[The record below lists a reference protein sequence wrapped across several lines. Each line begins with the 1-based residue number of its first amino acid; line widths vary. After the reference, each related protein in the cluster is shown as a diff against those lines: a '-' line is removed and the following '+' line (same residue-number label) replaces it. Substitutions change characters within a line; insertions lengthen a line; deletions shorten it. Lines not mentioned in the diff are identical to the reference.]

1 MGNPFHLRLGATCRA
16 PDSLA
21 GVSNLDRAPDEQTCA
36 AQPGPATALEI
47 LEPREVPLG
56 GARAM
61 TVRRTLPQRSRSLVG
76 AWCFLDHFGPDDVA
90 TGPGMQVPPHPHTG
104 LQTVTWLFGGEI
116 EHHDSVGSAC
126 LVRPGERNLM
136 TAGHGISHSEHSPE
150 DRTTTTLHGVQ
161 LWTALPHASAD
172 VAPTF
177 EHHDD
182 LPVVTTGGIRLQV
195 FLGALPAQPDLGVD
209 VRLESPAT
217 TYSELVGAQVDLEA
231 GTVLRLAVHP
241 EHEHAVL
248 VDSGEG
254 VTVDDEHLGVDQL
267 GYLAPGRA
275 EIVVTTAARTRLVL
289 LGGRPSTEEIVMWWN
304 FVGRSHDDV
313 VAARADWQRQTG
325 RGDRDTLEA
334 LEERAER
341 EARAGAGGQESPST
355 GPGATA
361 RFGTVVGYDG
371 APLPAPVLPNVR
383 LAPRRNP
390 S

>member
-1 MGNPFHLRLGATCRA
+1 M
-16 PDSLA
+16 
-21 GVSNLDRAPDEQTCA
+21 SNLDSAPDEQTCVA
-36 AQPGPATALEI
+36 LPGPTTALEV

-76 AWCFLDHFGPDDVA
+76 AWCFLDHFGPDDVT

-126 LVRPGERNLM
+126 LVRPGELNLM
-136 TAGHGISHSEHSPE
+136 TAGRGISHSEHSPD

-161 LWTALPHASAD
+161 LWTALPHASAG
-172 VAPTF
+172 VAPAF

-182 LPVVTTGGIRLQV
+182 LPVVQVDGVRLQV
-195 FLGALPAQPDLGVD
+195 FLGALPAQPGLGV
-209 VRLESPAT
+209 VERMESPAT
-217 TYSELVGAQVDLEA
+217 TYSEIVGAQIDLDP
-231 GTVLRLAVHP
+231 GTRLTLAVDP
-241 EHEHAVL
+241 EHEHAFL
-248 VDSGEG
+248 VDSGDE
-254 VTVDDEHLGVDQL
+254 VTVDGSPLAADSL
-267 GYLAPGRA
+267 GYLAPGRH
-275 EIVVTTAARTRLVL
+275 EVVLTTTGRARLVL
-289 LGGRPSTEEIVMWWN
+289 VGGRPSTEEIVMWWN
-304 FVGRSHDDV
+304 FVGRSHDEV
-313 VAARADWQRQTG
+313 VAARADWQRQIG
-325 RGDRDTLEA
+325 RADRDTLETLDA
-334 LEERAER
+334 LETLG
-341 EARAGAGGQESPST
+341 ARGGSGGQESPST
-355 GPGATA
+355 GTGQDA

>member
-1 MGNPFHLRLGATCRA
+1 M
-16 PDSLA
+16 
-21 GVSNLDRAPDEQTCA
+21 SNLDRTPDEQTCA
-36 AQPGPATALEI
+36 ALPGAATSLEV

-76 AWCFLDHFGPDDVA
+76 AWCFVDHFGPDDVT

-126 LVRPGERNLM
+126 LVRPGELNLM
-136 TAGHGISHSEHSPE
+136 TAGRGISHSEHSPE

-161 LWTALPHASAD
+161 LWTALPHASAG
-172 VAPTF
+172 VAPAF
-177 EHHDD
+177 EHHED
-182 LPVVTTGGIRLQV
+182 LPVVSADGVRLQV
-195 FLGALPAQPDLGVD
+195 FLGALPAQPALGVD
-209 VRLESPAT
+209 GRLESPAS
-217 TYSELVGAQVDLEA
+217 TYSEIVGAQVDLEA
-231 GTVLRLAVHP
+231 GTSLTLAVHP

-248 VDSGEG
+248 VDSGGG
-254 VTVDDEHLGVDQL
+254 VTVDGESLGVDQL

-275 EIVVTTAARTRLVL
+275 EVVVTTATRARLVL

-304 FVGRSHDDV
+304 FVGRSHDEV
-313 VAARADWQRQTG
+313 VAARADWQRQIG
-325 RGDRDTLEA
+325 RGDLDTLEA
-334 LEERAER
+334 LG
-341 EARAGAGGQESPST
+341 ARVDAAGQESPST
-355 GPGATA
+355 GRAEAA